1 MNKLRDKVVL
11 ITGAGRGSGRLLAQ
25 AFAER
30 GAIVAAND
38 ISPINVEEVVDQ
50 IVAKG
55 GHAKAYID
63 DIAKKVAAQSIVK
76 QVEDDFGRIDIL
88 INHAA
93 VQPHVPLLDMDEWDW
108 HRVLEVNLTGAFLMT
123 QSVGRVMRASSLR
136 GAKGS
141 GVIINLITASRNE
154 LVLSAASRQGE
165 AAGAEGEAA
174 FVASMS
180 GLDGLTH
187 QAARELSPYGI
198 QVYAVENVSEKIVE
212 NVFAL
217 LDMQMEER

>member
-1 MNKLRDKVVL
+1 MNKLTDKVVL
-11 ITGAGRGSGRLLAQ
+11 ITGAGKGSGRLLAQ

-30 GAIVAAND
+30 GAIIAAND

-55 GHAKAYID
+55 GHAKAYVD
-63 DIAKKVAAQSIVK
+63 DIVKKVAAQHVVK

-108 HRVLEVNLTGAFLMT
+108 HRVLDVNLTGAFLMM
-123 QSVGRVMRASSLR
+123 QSVGRVMRASSPS

-141 GVIINLITASRNE
+141 GVIINLVT
-154 LVLSAASRQGE
+154 VRQE
-165 AAGAEGEAA
+165 QAEGEAA
-174 FVASMS
+174 FIASMS
-180 GLDGLTH
+180 GLDGLTR
-187 QAARELSPYGI
+187 QAARELIPYGI
-198 QVYAVENVSEKIVE
+198 QVHMVRNHADTVLENVLS
-212 NVFAL
+212 F
-217 LDMQMEER
+217 LDP